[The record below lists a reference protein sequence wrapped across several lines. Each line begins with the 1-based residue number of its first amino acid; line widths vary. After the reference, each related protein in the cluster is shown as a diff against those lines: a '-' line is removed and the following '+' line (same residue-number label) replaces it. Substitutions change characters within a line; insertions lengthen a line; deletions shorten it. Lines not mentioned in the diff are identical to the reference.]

1 MKTSTPC
8 TCHTDTDACASGVLE
23 RPRYFPRQL
32 LTPAELTL
40 EQQYFR
46 DKLRRHNRLVHGWG
60 VICGAEVCRV
70 PPEEGPRN
78 DRPKPT
84 AAGSTAPQQPVRP
97 QPWKV
102 RVKPGYILGPY
113 GDEIL
118 IDCERILDL
127 RTHGLTGEHGEP
139 VDPWCAPV
147 WVQRG
152 DGPLYIAVRYK
163 ELPSRPVRVQPAGCG
178 CDESQCEY
186 SRWRDGYEIGVLDH
200 CPTSHE
206 DPLSLDD
213 LFQGPIPACPECPDE
228 PWVVL
233 ARVELD
239 GDGNVTLLDNC
250 ACRRMAVGFGS
261 YWWQCRGDSCELLRV
276 EGDRTVEDDRD
287 FTIEVEVLDRPA
299 TLSREHVSFGSA
311 VEVLE
316 VTPLEGRRI
325 RIKGH
330 VKKDAAPGPLTLEI
344 RHPETNRVLAARRE
358 ALFVHARAAAPQPAV
373 PAPAQPSPAT
383 PSPVEPSP
391 SPDTP
396 QPESVK
402 PATPKPSRPRKKEE
416 EK

>member
-8 TCHTDTDACASGVLE
+8 TCHTETDACALGLLE

-46 DKLRRHNRLVHGWG
+46 DKLRRHNRLLHGWG
-60 VICGAEVCRV
+60 VVCGAEVCRV
-70 PPEEGPRN
+70 PPEEASRY
-78 DRPKPT
+78 DQRKAA
-84 AAGSTAPQQPVRP
+84 AAGTTLPPQQPVRP

-113 GDEIL
+113 GDEIV
-118 IDCERILDL
+118 IACERIVDL
-127 RTHGLTGEHGEP
+127 RTHGLTGECGEQGEA

-152 DGPLYIAVRYK
+152 DGPLWIAVRYK

-178 CDESQCEY
+178 CDETQCEY
-186 SRWRDGYEIGVLDH
+186 SRWRDGYEICILELDD
-200 CPTSHE
+200 CPPSHQNPPSFE
-206 DPLSLDD
+206 DP
-213 LFQGPIPACPECPDE
+213 FQGPIPACPDCPDE
-228 PWVVL
+228 PWVIL

-239 GDGNVTLLDNC
+239 GDGAVTVLDNC
-250 ACRRMAVGFGS
+250 SCRRMAVGFAS
-261 YWWQCRGDSCELLRV
+261 YWWQCQGDACDILRL

-287 FTIEVEVLDRPA
+287 FTIEVEVLDQPA
-299 TLSREHVSFGSA
+299 GLSRDHVSFGDA
-311 VEVLE
+311 VEVRE

-325 RIKGH
+325 RITGH
-330 VKKDAAPGPLTLEI
+330 VKKDAAPGPLTLTI

-358 ALFVHARAAAPQPAV
+358 AVFVHPRAAAGQPTA
-373 PAPAQPSPAT
+373 PAPAPPSPA
-383 PSPVEPSP
+383 EPAP
-391 SPDTP
+391 APDAP

-402 PATPKPSRPRKKEE
+402 PKPSRPRKKEE